1 LFNSLQ
7 QTKEDLKSLN
17 IDVDKT
23 DIYNEREKTQL
34 KENVTIRANPTRKI
48 TGNTNAN
55 ALNISNNVASS
66 NVNYYPTPQAYPQTK
81 PLFEHNNNIFAT
93 DPRDRMLDN
102 GNNVIK
108 QNRPGSV
115 THQIFDGVKMMNAA
129 PNMVNVGKNA
139 ENIKNLKSNIADIMN
154 ELKTM
159 KKKNIGYN

>member
-1 LFNSLQ
+1 MFNSLQ

-66 NVNYYPTPQAYPQTK
+66 NVN
-81 PLFEHNNNIFAT
+81 
-93 DPRDRMLDN
+93 
-102 GNNVIK
+102 
-108 QNRPGSV
+108 
-115 THQIFDGVKMMNAA
+115 
-129 PNMVNVGKNA
+129 
-139 ENIKNLKSNIADIMN
+139 
-154 ELKTM
+154 
-159 KKKNIGYN
+159 

>member
-1 LFNSLQ
+1 
-7 QTKEDLKSLN
+7 
-17 IDVDKT
+17 
-23 DIYNEREKTQL
+23 
-34 KENVTIRANPTRKI
+34 
-48 TGNTNAN
+48 
-55 ALNISNNVASS
+55 
-66 NVNYYPTPQAYPQTK
+66 
-81 PLFEHNNNIFAT
+81 
-93 DPRDRMLDN
+93 MLDN